1 MLIFTSSDKPSLSSD
16 VENVVKVSHL
26 SSYLSQQATTM
37 ADAVPSSS
45 LSQMTAGTRAVPK
58 PKITPNKEELNK
70 DMNIA
75 KEILVSLYRKRDLG
89 QASES
94 HCKVILNR

>member
-1 MLIFTSSDKPSLSSD
+1 ML
-16 VENVVKVSHL
+16 ENVVKVSHL
-26 SSYLSQQATTM
+26 SSSLSQHATIPT
-37 ADAVPSSS
+37 DTVPSSS

-58 PKITPNKEELNK
+58 PKITPNQEELNK
-70 DMNIA
+70 DINIA
-75 KEILVSLYRKRDLG
+75 REILVSLYRKRDLG